1 MGKCAVS
8 GAALT
13 LRVGILGGTFDPVH
27 NAHLAIAGSA
37 MHSLRLEK
45 LLWLPTG
52 SPPYRPAPVAAAAHR
67 VAMLRLA
74 LAGEP
79 RYSID
84 ERELAPGASGFT
96 FDTLSSIKRD
106 DPAASLILIMGAD
119 QYAQR
124 ASWHRWQELT
134 KLCRVAVIE
143 RPQSPRPD
151 GEAIHVPMTPLEI
164 SASDIRARI
173 GRAEDVSALLPAP
186 VLGYIHQHALYRA

>member
-13 LRVGILGGTFDPVH
+13 TRIGILGGTFDPVH
-27 NAHLAIAGSA
+27 NAHLAIAGTA
-37 MHSLRLEK
+37 LRALELAK

-52 SPPYRPAPVAAAAHR
+52 SPPYRPAPVASVAHR

-79 RYSID
+79 RYAID

-96 FDTLSSIKRD
+96 YDSIEALRTENPK
-106 DPAASLILIMGAD
+106 AEFILLMGAD

-143 RPQSPRPD
+143 RPQSPQPD
-151 GEAIHVPMTPLEI
+151 GEAIHVPMTPLKI
-164 SASDIRARI
+164 SASDIRTRI